1 MTNKVCSSWLGDYY
15 SLAFARLRNDWCFV
29 QAALPETLGDCHALR
44 CKARNDGWSLW
55 WVKAPTV
62 VALFSG

>member
-1 MTNKVCSSWLGDYY
+1 M
-15 SLAFARLRNDWCFV
+15 
-29 QAALPETLGDCHALR
+29 GDCHALR

-62 VALFSG
+62 VALFSGCLKRTFLQSVCEAKI